1 MLKQGDARLIER
13 GISISDAKMYDED
26 KIWSRYSNDKV
37 DIGEELGNVI
47 RTIIKTLPIHTEMK
61 ALSFGS
67 SSEPQ
72 FRILE
77 TSFRGGLFL
86 LDVEKEALDIIRE
99 RIKRQYTHH
108 VYTIHANY
116 TRIFLNQRRREMF
129 LRTKLKGSKM
139 NLVTL
144 HHSLYY
150 SAEKTWHELF
160 NNLFHNVLARTSAIH
175 AVLMASQ
182 SGHDNTTTWLYNHFA
197 GKYCGIHNNQDLRLF
212 KTELQNKMPF
222 KRTQIRLK
230 NKRIK
235 FYVDDFEKFMAVIWM
250 ILLYPNVHRYSLKQ
264 REEITEFVYTH
275 LWKRGRP
282 LLQEQDH
289 LIIYRGINSKGL

>member
-77 TSFRGGLFL
+77 TSFRGGVFL

-182 SGHDNTTTWLYNHFA
+182 SGHDNTTTWLY
-197 GKYCGIHNNQDLRLF
+197 K
-212 KTELQNKMPF
+212 LQNKMPF